1 MIKRQQRSE
10 HPKLSQQ
17 DQLPASRRWELRLSL
32 NPHFVRLMLM
42 RGVIYCLEF
51 KYIDVFNKMQS
62 EGEVKERLQ
71 NMSTQSLLE
80 GGLSGQKQV
89 VHNTKLFLAKREIYC
104 CGTFQQMGAP
114 GSRDARWQFLQI
126 CIQIGH
132 KTATYNT
139 G

>member
-1 MIKRQQRSE
+1 
-10 HPKLSQQ
+10 
-17 DQLPASRRWELRLSL
+17 
-32 NPHFVRLMLM
+32 
-42 RGVIYCLEF
+42 
-51 KYIDVFNKMQS
+51 MQS

-89 VHNTKLFLAKREIYC
+89 VYNTKLFLAKREIYC
-104 CGTFQQMGAP
+104 CGTFQQMGVP

-132 KTATYNT
+132 IIGHVQYQLKVEPERFWIFLKDTRCQA
-139 G
+139 GKDVFCSP